1 MPEDNEFNVTPWSV
15 TGKVDYAKLMERFG
29 TLPIDHS
36 IIDRIKE
43 LTGAEP
49 HFMLRRGIFFT
60 HRDLGWLLDQY
71 SQGNPFYLYTGRGP
85 SDHTHIGHLVP
96 WIFTRWLQER
106 FHVKLIFQLT
116 DDEKF
121 LFNEDLDLE
130 KTHSIALDNAL
141 DIISLGFSEKDT
153 EILIDSDNAS
163 LLYPNALKIAK
174 KITLSTVK
182 ASFGFEMDA
191 NIGMAFYTS
200 IQAVPAFLESIRQGH
215 NIPCLIPYGI
225 DQDPHFR
232 IARDVLPKLGYL
244 KPASIM
250 SIFIPPLSGVEGKMS
265 SSDPNYAIF
274 VTDSENQV
282 RKKINKYAFS
292 GGKMSVEEHKKF
304 GGDPDIDVSYQ
315 WLRIMFEPDDSKL
328 KKIREDYISGSL
340 LSGELKAILIEKV
353 NKFLKTHQELRE
365 KAKDKL
371 HLYLTSS
378 HK

>member
-1 MPEDNEFNVTPWSV
+1 MPEDDEFNVTPWSV
-15 TGKVDYAKLMERFG
+15 TGKVDYTKLMERFG
-29 TLPIDHS
+29 TQPIEIS
-36 IIDRIKE
+36 ITSRIRD
-43 LTGAEP
+43 LTGSEP

-71 SQGNPFYLYTGRGP
+71 SLGNPFYLYTGRGP

-96 WIFTRWLQER
+96 WVFTRWLQEK

-121 LFNEDLDLE
+121 LFNDDLDLE
-130 KTHSIALDNAL
+130 KTHSLALDNAL
-141 DIISLGFSEKDT
+141 DIISLGFSERDT

-163 LLYPNALKIAK
+163 VLYPNALKIAK

-200 IQAVPAFLESIRQGH
+200 IQAVPAILESIRQGH

-274 VTDSENQV
+274 VTDSESTV

-292 GGKMSVEEHKKF
+292 GGKTSVEEHKKF

-328 KKIREDYISGSL
+328 NKIREDYISGSL

-353 NKFLKTHQELRE
+353 NKFLKRHQELRE

-371 HLYLTSS
+371 PRYLTSS

>member
-1 MPEDNEFNVTPWSV
+1 MPEDEEFKVTPWSV
-15 TGKVDYAKLMERFG
+15 TGKVDYTKLMEKFG
-29 TLPIDHS
+29 TQPIDLS
-36 IIDRIKE
+36 ITNRIQE
-43 LTGAEP
+43 ITGSEP

-71 SQGNPFYLYTGRGP
+71 SKGNPFYLYTGRGP

-96 WIFTRWLQER
+96 WIFTRWLQEK

-121 LFNEDLDLE
+121 LFNDNLDLE
-130 KTHSIALDNAL
+130 RTHSLALDNAL

-163 LLYPNALKIAK
+163 ILYPNALKIAK
-174 KITLSTVK
+174 KITLSTVR

-200 IQAVPAFLESIRQGH
+200 IQAVPAVLESIRLGH

-274 VTDSENQV
+274 VTDSENTV

-315 WLRIMFEPDDSKL
+315 WLRIMFEPDDTKL

-340 LSGELKAILIEKV
+340 LSGELKAILIERV
-353 NKFLKTHQELRE
+353 NKFLKRHQELRE
-365 KAKDKL
+365 KAKDRL

>member
-1 MPEDNEFNVTPWSV
+1 MPEDEEFNVTPWSV
-15 TGKVDYAKLMERFG
+15 TGKVDYTKLMEKFG
-29 TLPIDHS
+29 TQPIDLS
-36 IIDRIKE
+36 ITNRIQE
-43 LTGAEP
+43 ITGSEP
-49 HFMLRRGIFFT
+49 HFMLRRGVFFT

-71 SQGNPFYLYTGRGP
+71 SKGNPFYLYTGRGP

-96 WIFTRWLQER
+96 WIFTRWLQEK
-106 FHVKLIFQLT
+106 FHVNLIFQLT

-121 LFNEDLDLE
+121 LFNDNLDLE
-130 KTHSIALDNAL
+130 RTHSLALDNAL

-163 LLYPNALKIAK
+163 ILYPNALKIAK
-174 KITLSTVK
+174 KITLSTVR

-200 IQAVPAFLESIRQGH
+200 IQAVPAVLESIRLGH

-274 VTDSENQV
+274 VTDSENTV

-292 GGKMSVEEHKKF
+292 GGKISVEEHKKF

-315 WLRIMFEPDDSKL
+315 WLRIMFEPDDTKL

-340 LSGELKAILIEKV
+340 LSGELKAILIERV
-353 NKFLKTHQELRE
+353 NKFLKRHQELRE
-365 KAKDKL
+365 KAKDRL

>member
-1 MPEDNEFNVTPWSV
+1 MPEDDEFNVTPWSV
-15 TGKVDYAKLMERFG
+15 TGKVDYTKLMEKFG
-29 TLPIDHS
+29 TQPIDLS
-36 IIDRIKE
+36 IISRIQE
-43 LTGAEP
+43 LTGSEP

-71 SQGNPFYLYTGRGP
+71 SHGNPFYLYTGRGP

-96 WIFTRWLQER
+96 WIFTRWLQEK

-121 LFNEDLDLE
+121 LFNDSLDLE
-130 KTHSIALDNAL
+130 KTHSLALDNAL

-200 IQAVPAFLESIRQGH
+200 IQAVPAILESIRLGH

-274 VTDSENQV
+274 VTDSESQV

-304 GGDPDIDVSYQ
+304 GGNPDIDVSYQ

-353 NKFLKTHQELRE
+353 NKFLKRHQELRE

>member
-1 MPEDNEFNVTPWSV
+1 MPEDEEFNVTPWSV
-15 TGKVDYAKLMERFG
+15 TGKVDYTKLMEKFG
-29 TLPIDHS
+29 TQPIDFS
-36 IIDRIKE
+36 ITNRIQE
-43 LTGAEP
+43 ITGSEP

-71 SQGNPFYLYTGRGP
+71 ASGNPFYLYTGRGP

-96 WIFTRWLQER
+96 WIFTRWLQEK

-121 LFNEDLDLE
+121 LFNDNLDLE
-130 KTHSIALDNAL
+130 KTHSLALDNAL

-163 LLYPNALKIAK
+163 ILYPNALKIAK
-174 KITLSTVK
+174 KITLSTVR

-200 IQAVPAFLESIRQGH
+200 IQAVPAVLESIRLGH

-274 VTDSENQV
+274 VTDSENTV

-292 GGKMSVEEHKKF
+292 GGKTSVEEHKKF

-315 WLRIMFEPDDSKL
+315 WLRIMFEPDDTKL

-340 LSGELKAILIEKV
+340 LSGELKAILIERV
-353 NKFLKTHQELRE
+353 NKFLKRHQELRE
-365 KAKDKL
+365 KAKDRL

>member
-1 MPEDNEFNVTPWSV
+1 MPEDDEFNVTPWSV
-15 TGKVDYAKLMERFG
+15 TGKVDYTKLMERFG
-29 TLPIDHS
+29 TQPIEIS
-36 IIDRIKE
+36 ITSRIRD
-43 LTGAEP
+43 LTGSEP

-71 SQGNPFYLYTGRGP
+71 SLGNPFYLYTGRGP

-96 WIFTRWLQER
+96 WVFTRWLQEK

-121 LFNEDLDLE
+121 LFNDDLDLE
-130 KTHSIALDNAL
+130 KTHSLALDNAL
-141 DIISLGFSEKDT
+141 DIISLGFSERDT

-163 LLYPNALKIAK
+163 VLYPNALKIAK

-200 IQAVPAFLESIRQGH
+200 IQAVPAILESIRQGH

-274 VTDSENQV
+274 VTDSESTV
-282 RKKINKYAFS
+282 RKKINRYAFS
-292 GGKMSVEEHKKF
+292 GGKTSVEEHKKF

-328 KKIREDYISGSL
+328 NKIREDYISGSL

-353 NKFLKTHQELRE
+353 NKFLKRHQELRE

-371 HLYLTSS
+371 PRYLTSS

>member
-1 MPEDNEFNVTPWSV
+1 MPEDDEFNVTPWSV
-15 TGKVDYAKLMERFG
+15 IGKVDYAKLMERFG
-29 TLPIDHS
+29 TQPIDSS
-36 IIDRIKE
+36 IIERIE
-43 LTGAEP
+43 RLSRSEA

-71 SQGNPFYLYTGRGP
+71 ANGNPFYLYTGRGP

-96 WIFTRWLQER
+96 WVFTRWLQEK
-106 FHVKLIFQLT
+106 FHVKLVFQLT

-121 LFNEDLDLE
+121 LFNDDLDLE
-130 KTHSIALDNAL
+130 RTHSLALDNAL
-141 DIISLGFSEKDT
+141 DIISLGFSERDT

-163 LLYPNALKIAK
+163 ILYPNAIKIAK

-182 ASFGFEMDA
+182 AAFGFEMDA

-200 IQAVPAFLESIRQGH
+200 IQAVPAILESIRQGR

-232 IARDVLPKLGYL
+232 IARDVLPRLGYL

-265 SSDPNYAIF
+265 SSEPNYAIF
-274 VTDSENQV
+274 VTDSENTV

-292 GGKMSVEEHKKF
+292 GGRTSIEEHKKF

-328 KKIREDYISGSL
+328 KKIREDYVSGSL
-340 LSGELKAILIEKV
+340 LSGELKAILIERV
-353 NKFLKTHQELRE
+353 NKFLKRHQELRE